1 MTNKPIP
8 EKELSYEE
16 ALRICDCEALSTMGV
31 ALFLALFFW
40 AMIVWLGDSTAGWW
54 GLPFWF
60 WASCICGYVL
70 SVVLTYWLVRRV
82 FRSIDLEKVAP
93 EESSSQNTSLPKV

>member
-31 ALFLALFFW
+31 ALFLALFF
-40 AMIVWLGDSTAGWW
+40 G
-54 GLPFWF
+54 P
-60 WASCICGYVL
+60 
-70 SVVLTYWLVRRV
+70 
-82 FRSIDLEKVAP
+82 
-93 EESSSQNTSLPKV
+93 

>member
-31 ALFLALFFW
+31 ALFPCPLFLGHDRVARRLHGRLVGTTFLVLGFLYWWLRSLCCPDLLAR
-40 AMIVWLGDSTAGWW
+40 
-54 GLPFWF
+54 
-60 WASCICGYVL
+60 ASRI
-70 SVVLTYWLVRRV
+70 
-82 FRSIDLEKVAP
+82 
-93 EESSSQNTSLPKV
+93 SLD